1 MRRIMLAI
9 VLIIS
14 AIVASGCF
22 GAREVDEVAY
32 VLVMGFDKSKTQEGK
47 YDITFQIAAPRA
59 IAGESAKGEDVSK
72 VLTLTTENLT
82 EARTFLNSMG
92 SRSPIWSHIKV
103 IVIGDELA
111 HQGLENIIGPIN
123 RFREFRGSMYI
134 VVVNG
139 DTAQN
144 FIRKNKPKIDIIPSR
159 FYETMML
166 SSNETSYYPKS
177 SLHYFYSNLK
187 SGSAAPLAAL
197 GGVPVASTASKPSE
211 KKNPPN
217 RADNYKAGS
226 IPQVQH
232 DNKQGS
238 ADSPVEMLGS
248 AVFRRDKM
256 VGSLNGQE
264 TRLVAILNGDFRHGF
279 LSVDDPLEPTKNVNV
294 IMRLG
299 RGPKLSATIIDGKA
313 YLKAKIFL
321 EGELTSVTSGI
332 NYENSEY
339 RPLVEQQVSL
349 LIKRDIIDM
358 LIKTQGMK
366 ADVAGFGY
374 HARSNFRT
382 LDEFMNIDWEEM
394 YSQAEIEVE
403 VETKIRRTGLMWRTM
418 PISE

>member
-1 MRRIMLAI
+1 VRRIIFAV

-14 AIVASGCF
+14 AIITSGCF

-32 VLVMGFDKSKTQEGK
+32 VLVMGFDKSKVQEGK

-59 IAGESAKGEDVSK
+59 IAGEGAKGEDVSK

-82 EARTFLNSMG
+82 EARTLLNSVG

-159 FYETMML
+159 YYETMML
-166 SSNETSYYPKS
+166 SSSETSYYPQS
-177 SLHYFYSNLK
+177 NLHHFYSNLK

-197 GGVPVASTASKPSE
+197 GGVPVDVQASKPSE

-217 RADNYKAGS
+217 KADSYKAGN
-226 IPQVQH
+226 IPQVQQ
-232 DNKQGS
+232 DNKEGG
-238 ADSPVEMLGS
+238 ADSPVEILGT
-248 AVFRRDKM
+248 AVFHRDKM

-264 TRLVAILNGDFRHGF
+264 TRLLAILNGDFKRGF
-279 LSVDDPLEPTKNVNV
+279 LSVDDPLEPKKNVNV

-299 RGPKLSATIIDGKA
+299 RNPKLSASIIDGKA
-313 YLKAKIFL
+313 YLRAKIFI

-332 NYENSEY
+332 NYEDNEY
-339 RPLVEQQVSL
+339 RPLVEQQISL

-366 ADVAGFGY
+366 ADIAGFGY

-382 LDEFMNIDWEEM
+382 LDDFMNTDWDEI
-394 YSQAEIEVE
+394 YSQAEIAVE
-403 VETKIRRTGLMWRTM
+403 VETRIRRTGLIWRTM